1 MQVLVTGASGF
12 VGLNLVRA
20 LLAEGHTV
28 RCLVRGAAPGLD
40 RLEVEQV
47 RGDTTEPDSLPPA
60 FAGVELVF
68 HLAALIQVGAVDPE
82 PLFKCNVQ
90 GPHNVAAACLA
101 AGVRRMVHCSS
112 IHALYDH
119 PLYAPIDE
127 TRALA
132 LSDDCQPYARSK
144 AEGELKVLEA
154 VARGLDAVICNPTAV
169 IGPWDL
175 RPSHLGE
182 LLILL
187 QQRRLPALID
197 AAYDWVDVRD
207 VAWGLMAAARE
218 GRRSERYLLSG
229 HRASM
234 KELAQLTERFSGAK
248 APTLVAPMALAR
260 LGAPFVAGWARIRGT
275 RPLYSPQ
282 SLAVLRG
289 NTHITHAK
297 ASRELGYRPR
307 PLEETI
313 RDFFAWYLENPAEG

>member
-1 MQVLVTGASGF
+1 MRVLVTGASGF
-12 VGLNLVRA
+12 VGLNLVRS
-20 LLAEGHTV
+20 LLAEGHAV
-28 RCLVRGAAPGLD
+28 RCLTRGPAPGLD
-40 RLEVEQV
+40 GLAVERV
-47 RGDTTEPDSLPPA
+47 TGDTTAPEGLPEA
-60 FAGVELVF
+60 FAGIEVVF
-68 HLAALIQVGAVDPE
+68 HLAALIQVGAVDE
-82 PLFKCNVQ
+82 GPLFRTNVE
-90 GPHNVAAACLA
+90 GPRNVAAACLA

-119 PLYAPIDE
+119 PLYAPVDE

-144 AEGELKVLEA
+144 AEGELQVLEA

-169 IGPWDL
+169 LGPHDL

-187 QQRRLPALID
+187 HQRRMPALID

-207 VAWGLMAAARE
+207 VAGGLLAAARE
-218 GRRSERYLLSG
+218 GRRGERYLLSG
-229 HRASM
+229 HRASVQD
-234 KELAQLTERFSGAK
+234 LAALTERFTGVP
-248 APTLVAPMALAR
+248 APRLVAPMALAR
-260 LGAPFVAGWARIRGT
+260 LGAPFVAAWARLRGT

-282 SLAVLRG
+282 ALEVLRG
-289 NTHITHAK
+289 NGDISHAK

-313 RDFFAWYLENPAEG
+313 RDFFAWYLEKPAEG